1 MTNDDS
7 ELAFL
12 ADYVQYP
19 DETRRCI
26 EKYLVEEDA
35 FANADCKAAFR
46 RLNDA
51 KDDALLQGIVADVF
65 KFDNK
70 KLCAF
75 LERADAIPAYVPD
88 RAHKLGMAL
97 YNRRVREAAIEAT
110 NSFADCADGA
120 SLQEKVA
127 LAIAAIPKPPSLNEK
142 PDEAVLAERLRA
154 DAEEDIPDELL
165 HVPGFVDALV
175 EHSLAS
181 AYKPNRTLSFAGALA
196 LAAHLMGRRYTD
208 GRDTRTNLFVF
219 ALGPTGI
226 GKEHVRKTNLAVLK
240 ACCLDKTVFGQ
251 VSSGESIEETL
262 YCFPCTLFQI
272 DEVQK
277 LLQSLKDERN
287 ATSLGIAK
295 FLMMLYSAS
304 GDNHTLRPKA
314 TAPDAIGRTISDPSL
329 TIFATGTS
337 KDSFRALTPSVI
349 KEGLLGRCLMFDSEV
364 EGADNAFENGRPAL
378 PNNVV
383 AMAQEMAEAC
393 CGRGSGREPFKPE
406 LVPYADGVNAR
417 INAINA
423 EITKLK
429 KACRAKGD
437 ETGEALWAR
446 APEKVGKLALVY
458 AVSETRAK
466 PVIRMEAVEWA
477 WKLVKFL
484 IERMVRR
491 VETYM
496 TNGKVDE
503 DCRKV
508 LDYLVARGGRCTQ
521 RELMRAKKFVDGR
534 DFDSVVATLEKR
546 GQITVTKM
554 SRNSVVFTLVDQK

>member
-35 FANADCKAAFR
+35 FGNADCKAAFR

-51 KDDALLQGIVADVF
+51 KHGASLQGIVADVF

-75 LERADAIPAYVPD
+75 LERAEAIPAYVPG

-97 YNRRVREAAIEAT
+97 YNRRAREAAMQAT
-110 NSFADCADGA
+110 NTYEDCADGA
-120 SLQEKVA
+120 SVEQKIA
-127 LAIAAIPKPPSLNEK
+127 LAIAAIPKPPTLNEK
-142 PDEAVLAERLRA
+142 PDEAVLAEKMRT
-154 DAEEDIPDELL
+154 DAEADIPDELL

-175 EHSLAS
+175 KYSLAS

-208 GRDTRTNLFVF
+208 RRDTRTNLFVF

-226 GKEHVRKTNLAVLK
+226 GKEHPRKTNRAVLK
-240 ACCLDKTVFGQ
+240 ECGLGATVFDQ
-251 VSSGESIEETL
+251 VASGEVIEELL
-262 YCFPCTLFQI
+262 YRHPCTLLQI

-277 LLQSLKDERN
+277 LLQALKDERN

-295 FLMMLYSAS
+295 FLMTLYSAS
-304 GDNHTLRPKA
+304 GDEHALRPKA
-314 TAPDAIGRTISDPSL
+314 TAPDEIGRTVFDPSL
-329 TIFATGTS
+329 TLFATGIS

-349 KEGLLGRCLMFDSEV
+349 KEGLLGRCLMFDTEV
-364 EGADNAFENGRPAL
+364 EGADNAFKNGRPAL
-378 PNNVV
+378 PKNVV
-383 AMAQEMAEAC
+383 TMAQEMCSAC

-406 LVPYADGVNAR
+406 LVSYADGVNAR

-437 ETGEALWAR
+437 EVGEALWAR

-458 AVSETRAK
+458 AVSATRAK
-466 PVIRMEAVEWA
+466 PVIRKAAVEWA
-477 WKLVKFL
+477 WKLVRVL
-484 IERMVRR
+484 VERMVRR
-491 VETYM
+491 VATYM

-508 LDYLVARGGRCTQ
+508 MDYLVARGGRCTQ
-521 RELMRAKKFVDGR
+521 RDLMRSFHFTAGR
-534 DFDSVVATLEKR
+534 DFDAVVETLVMR
-546 GQITVTKM
+546 GQIKK
-554 SRNSVVFTLVDQK
+554 SASGRSVVFRLADQK